1 MADQRPDGDNI
12 TVGNISRS
20 QGIAI
25 GRNATTTVTGHNI
38 SGDVKIDP
46 RELRTALGELWDA
59 LGQAPLPRERLR
71 SAQTAAGNALDAV
84 TDNEVKSD
92 TVVENV
98 KKIGE
103 TLKEANAVMQEGSTL
118 WQSVQK
124 LAPLLGPIVGGARV
138 VAGWFGMPL

>member
-1 MADQRPDGDNI
+1 LD
-12 TVGNISRS
+12 T
-20 QGIAI
+20 
-25 GRNATTTVTGHNI
+25 
-38 SGDVKIDP
+38 
-46 RELRTALGELWDA
+46 RELRTALEELWDA

-124 LAPLLGPIVGGARV
+124 LAPQLGPIVGGVRV